1 MNGCMKGETMPK
13 DALAFLYEVA
23 HAAGEVLSRYYHGRF
38 QIDDK
43 NPYEG
48 SIDIVTDADR
58 ASEDLIV
65 QAIGKNFPDDDILT
79 EETQIA
85 LKGSPRMWVVDPLD
99 GTVNFAHRIPIFTI
113 SIALVDE
120 GELAAGVVYDPLR
133 RELFAAVRN
142 GGAFLNGNPIR
153 VSVADRLNRSIVG
166 TGFPYDRAVSPDNN
180 LAEFCSVVPRVQGI
194 RRGGSAAL
202 DLAYV
207 SSGRLD
213 GFWEPK
219 LKPWDMAA
227 GMLLVKE
234 AGGVVTDRAGKPTD
248 MYTSFVVASNGGIHE
263 QLLALIQRPGEDVRS

>member
-1 MNGCMKGETMPK
+1 MNDLMMPK
-13 DALAFLYEVA
+13 DVLAFLADVTDG
-23 HAAGEVLSRYYHGRF
+23 AGEILQSYYHGSFRV
-38 QIDDK
+38 DRK

-65 QAIGKNFPDDDILT
+65 HAVRTHFPEDDILT
-79 EETQIA
+79 EETQME
-85 LKGSPRMWVVDPLD
+85 LKGSRRLWVVDPLD

-113 SIALVDE
+113 SIALVED
-120 GELAAGVVYDPLR
+120 GALAAGVVYDPLR
-133 RELFAAVRN
+133 KERFIAARN
-142 GGAFLNGNPIR
+142 GGAFLNGEPIR
-153 VSVADRLNRSIVG
+153 VSGADRLNTSIVG

-180 LAEFCSVVPRVQGI
+180 LAEFCNVVTRVQGI

-207 SSGRLD
+207 AAGRLD

-227 GMLLVKE
+227 GMLLVQE
-234 AGGVVTDRAGKPTD
+234 AGGRVTNREGSPTD
-248 MYTSFVVASNGGIHE
+248 MYTSFVVATNGAIHE
-263 QLLALIQRPGEDVRS
+263 LLLGLVNR